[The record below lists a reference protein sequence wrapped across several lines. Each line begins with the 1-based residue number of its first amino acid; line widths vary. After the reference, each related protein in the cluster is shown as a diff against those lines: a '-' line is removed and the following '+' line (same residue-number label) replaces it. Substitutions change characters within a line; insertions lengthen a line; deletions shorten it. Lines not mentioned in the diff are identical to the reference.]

1 VISEGGVPLDPLG
14 QQINKI
20 FTEVLIE
27 FCTDYGPGL
36 FLIGKFKTVFVL
48 LGSMSL
54 LSFLIYLDFCMIYI

>member
-1 VISEGGVPLDPLG
+1 MISEGGVPLDPLG

-36 FLIGKFKTVFVL
+36 FLIGKGYKNNV
-48 LGSMSL
+48 
-54 LSFLIYLDFCMIYI
+54 